1 MEMFKDLIDL
11 FTNRFSKKYLLLICA
26 VLSITLIFVGT
37 WFCFSDREKMAEQK
51 ETLFISDSKSAL
63 VEQEEK
69 KEAQVIMVDVK
80 GDVSKPGLYLCPSD
94 ASIQE
99 AIQQAGGI
107 TEKGDVNSVNLS
119 QRLTDEMVIYI
130 PTLNEAKT
138 LKESPFISQTV
149 SDDMISLN
157 HATVTELETLPG
169 IGPKKAQSIVAYRE
183 QNGGFQS
190 IEELKRVDGIGEKT
204 FEQLKSSV
212 RL

>member
-80 GDVSKPGLYLCPSD
+80 GAVSKPGVYLCPSD
-94 ASIQE
+94 ARIQD

-107 TEKGDVNSVNLS
+107 TEK
-119 QRLTDEMVIYI
+119 
-130 PTLNEAKT
+130 
-138 LKESPFISQTV
+138 
-149 SDDMISLN
+149 
-157 HATVTELETLPG
+157 
-169 IGPKKAQSIVAYRE
+169 
-183 QNGGFQS
+183 
-190 IEELKRVDGIGEKT
+190 
-204 FEQLKSSV
+204 
-212 RL
+212 